1 MVLKRVVE
9 ERRERRI
16 VGKRVMLVLM

>member
-9 ERRERRI
+9 ERREQRI